1 MPRNEFGRDLRF
13 LQEELLAVGSMVE
26 KAIANSVDGLKR
38 RDLDLSRQVV
48 QDDAIVDASRYDIEE
63 RCVNLIAK
71 QQPMATDLRTIIAI
85 LQIVG
90 ELERMGD
97 YASGIAKISLAMG
110 NDPPIKPLIDIPRM
124 ADKASLML
132 RRSLESLVNRDIV
145 AAQGIRADDDEV
157 DALYDQI
164 YRELLTFMLEDPR
177 TITRATYLLWVA
189 HDLERIA
196 DRATNIAK
204 RVIYLVTGEHVE
216 TKSFASASP

>member
-13 LQEELLAVGSMVE
+13 LQEELLTVGSMVE
-26 KAIANSVDGLKR
+26 KAIANSVDALKR

-48 QDDAIVDASRYDIEE
+48 QDDGIIDARRNDIEE
-63 RCVNLIAK
+63 RCVNLIAR

-110 NDPPIKPLIDIPRM
+110 NEPPIKPLIDIPRM
-124 ADKASLML
+124 ADKAAHML
-132 RRSLESLVNRDIV
+132 RRSLDSLVSRDIV
-145 AAQGIRADDDEV
+145 AAEGIRADDDEV

-164 YRELLTFMLEDPR
+164 YRELAYLHAGRPANDHTGHVPAVG
-177 TITRATYLLWVA
+177 RA
-189 HDLERIA
+189 R
-196 DRATNIAK
+196 
-204 RVIYLVTGEHVE
+204 
-216 TKSFASASP
+216 S

>member
-26 KAIANSVDGLKR
+26 KAIANAVDGLKR
-38 RDLDLSRQVV
+38 RDLDLCRQVV
-48 QDDAIVDASRYDIEE
+48 QDDSIIDARRYDIEE

-110 NDPPIKPLIDIPRM
+110 NEPPLKPLIDIPRM
-124 ADKASLML
+124 ADKASQML
-132 RRSLESLVNRDIV
+132 RRSLDSLVNRDIV
-145 AAQGIRADDDEV
+145 AAAGVRADDDEV

-204 RVIYLVTGEHVE
+204 RVIYLVTGQHVE
-216 TKSFASASP
+216 TKNLASAGP

>member
-26 KAIANSVDGLKR
+26 KAIANAVDALNR
-38 RDLDLSRQVV
+38 RDLDLSRQIVL
-48 QDDAIVDASRYDIEE
+48 DDGIIDARRYDIEE
-63 RCVNLIAK
+63 RCVNLIAR

-85 LQIVG
+85 LHIVG
-90 ELERMGD
+90 QLERMGD

-110 NDPPIKPLIDIPRM
+110 NEPPIKPLIDIPRM
-124 ADKASLML
+124 ADKASQML
-132 RRSLESLVNRDIV
+132 RRSLDSLVSRDIV
-145 AAQGIRADDDEV
+145 AAQGVRADDDEV

-216 TKSFASASP
+216 TKSPTVASS

>member
-38 RDLDLSRQVV
+38 RDLKLSRQVV
-48 QDDAIVDASRYDIEE
+48 QDDAIIDARRYDIEE

-110 NDPPIKPLIDIPRM
+110 NEPPIKPLIDIPRM

-132 RRSLESLVNRDIV
+132 RRSLDALVNRDIV
-145 AAQGIRADDDEV
+145 AAAGVRADDDEV

-216 TKSFASASP
+216 TKSFTSAGP